1 LYVSDEESIENMD
14 DPETQALFKEFKK
27 KQLESQKNA
36 DKKRVAFISELDEI
50 CELINRNEKML
61 EILKTSNVMSKLTE
75 NKNTEELK

>member
-1 LYVSDEESIENMD
+1 MD